1 MTGDPARRDFRLLF
15 LTMLV
20 IAGGN
25 TALQSVLPAVG
36 RALRIPD
43 ALIALTFSFSALVW
57 TLSAPAWA
65 RRSDRQGRRR
75 MVLTGLGGFTLSTA
89 LCGVALSAGLAGW
102 ITPMWAFA
110 GFVMARMLYGYFGC
124 AAPPA
129 AQAMVAGRTLPAD
142 RTAALTLLASAFGL
156 GTILGPA
163 LAPFFVLPGVGL
175 AGPAYAFA
183 LVGVAACIAIAR
195 GLRDDD
201 GRGGVQPI
209 AAASSE
215 PSIGGGPGQPG
226 AMATLNRQTPAVVR
240 LWDVRIRGWMVTGIV
255 AGHAQAMAGQ
265 VMAFLVI
272 DRLGLPP
279 ISAQPI
285 IGLVLMA
292 GAGAALLA
300 QWGVIPRAGLAPRQ
314 LVTWGAGIAA
324 LGCLGVAAA
333 GTIHG
338 IAVAFA
344 VASLGFG
351 FLRPGFTAG
360 ASLAVGSREQGAV
373 AGRVTAVNGA
383 VFVVGPSLGI
393 GLYTVWQP
401 LPYLVAAAALLAM
414 LGYAIMAL
422 RPTGHEK
429 KGPVPERTDPK
440 VLGEDA

>member
-1 MTGDPARRDFRLLF
+1 MTIGPAARDFRLLF

-57 TLSAPAWA
+57 TLAAPAWA
-65 RRSDRQGRRR
+65 RRSDGQGRRR
-75 MVLTGLGGFTLSTA
+75 MVLIGLGGFTVSTA

-102 ITPMWAFA
+102 ITPVWAFA
-110 GFVMARMLYGYFGC
+110 GFVLARMLYGYFGC

-183 LVGVAACIAIAR
+183 LIGIAACIAIAR

-201 GRGGVQPI
+201 GRGRSGG
-209 AAASSE
+209 AAASE
-215 PSIGGGPGQPG
+215 PSIGGAPGQPAG
-226 AMATLNRQTPAVVR
+226 IAAINRQTPAAVR
-240 LWDVRIRGWMVTGIV
+240 LWDVRIRGWMVAGIV

-279 ISAQPI
+279 IAAQPI

-324 LGCLGVAAA
+324 LGCVGIAAS

-338 IAVAFA
+338 ITVAFA
-344 VASLGFG
+344 IASLGFG

-393 GLYTVWQP
+393 GLYTLWQP
-401 LPYLVAAAALLAM
+401 LPYLVAAAGLLAM
-414 LGYAIMAL
+414 LGYAIVAL
-422 RPTGHEK
+422 RP
-429 KGPVPERTDPK
+429 
-440 VLGEDA
+440 A